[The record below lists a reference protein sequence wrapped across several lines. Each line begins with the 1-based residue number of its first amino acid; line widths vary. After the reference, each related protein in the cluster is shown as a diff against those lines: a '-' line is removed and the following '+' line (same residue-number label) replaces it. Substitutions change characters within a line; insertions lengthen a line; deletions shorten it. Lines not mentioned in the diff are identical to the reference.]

1 MSFKNTTVQNKSKQ
15 ERLKNSHT
23 IPSHYIEG
31 AGVSKFL
38 SGLLEIGASKHEI
51 LYSLGVELLPNISN
65 PAIKSFLEEYRVESV
80 KIENIP
86 QDEFDLLGSAYQFLN
101 SKMENLEKGSFYTG
115 GEVARDFVSDL
126 SFSEGQV
133 IFDPACGSG
142 SFLFRSDA
150 PAGQIYGVDADPI
163 AIMIAKFNYF
173 QKYPDAEYPNLFCE
187 DFFTWFA
194 AHEHER
200 FDYIIGNP
208 PYGANLD
215 LAKIPTQH
223 IISGES
229 FSFFIEFGYWLL
241 KRDGIFRYLL
251 PESILNVKRHT
262 DVRNLILK
270 HTNLKRIKRYS
281 KKFAGVM
288 SDVYMVE
295 LNHEKTK
302 DVVFEDGEETLIP
315 KTIFAKLK
323 NQIFVNLNIND
334 IGIIEKV
341 ELLRG
346 NDLSQSIFGLGV
358 VTGDNK
364 TKLFSSQS
372 AGMEAIYTGK
382 EVEKYNLLPP
392 RHYLFFDR
400 NNMQQVAPDDIY
412 RAPVKLIYKTISK
425 YLKVAI
431 DTTGSLSSN
440 SANIIIPKIPGVDPF
455 TILGLLNSDLYS
467 YLHMKMFG
475 GVNKIAK
482 ENLMAL
488 PIPKLSVQQDLDI
501 TRLSRKAIET
511 GNDEEL
517 QAYLNE
523 DLFKLTRAEIAHIA
537 LALK

>member
-1 MSFKNTTVQNKSKQ
+1 
-15 ERLKNSHT
+15 
-23 IPSHYIEG
+23 
-31 AGVSKFL
+31 
-38 SGLLEIGASKHEI
+38 
-51 LYSLGVELLPNISN
+51 
-65 PAIKSFLEEYRVESV
+65 
-80 KIENIP
+80 
-86 QDEFDLLGSAYQFLN
+86 
-101 SKMENLEKGSFYTG
+101 
-115 GEVARDFVSDL
+115 
-126 SFSEGQV
+126 
-133 IFDPACGSG
+133 
-142 SFLFRSDA
+142 
-150 PAGQIYGVDADPI
+150 
-163 AIMIAKFNYF
+163 
-173 QKYPDAEYPNLFCE
+173 
-187 DFFTWFA
+187 
-194 AHEHER
+194 
-200 FDYIIGNP
+200 
-208 PYGANLD
+208 
-215 LAKIPTQH
+215 
-223 IISGES
+223 
-229 FSFFIEFGYWLL
+229 
-241 KRDGIFRYLL
+241 
-251 PESILNVKRHT
+251 
-262 DVRNLILK
+262 
-270 HTNLKRIKRYS
+270 
-281 KKFAGVM
+281 M
-288 SDVYMVE
+288 SDVYMLE

-315 KTIFAKLK
+315 KTIFARLK
-323 NQIFVNLNIND
+323 NQIFVNLNTND

-400 NNMQQVAPDDIY
+400 NSMQQVAPDDIY

-488 PIPKLSVQQDLDI
+488 PIPKLSIQQDLDI

-517 QAYLNE
+517 QVYLNE